1 MWHCC
6 LIPTVT
12 AGKRDFLMRA
22 LAEFIIR
29 GRMQAGLVAFFGN
42 LAPLVSPAAV
52 SLVTLTRGSSEG
64 FLLVLWALMPL
75 LVIFFTGNDANA
87 IVTLLS
93 IVSVVCVW
101 LVSELMRLRS
111 SWSEALI
118 SIVALSATSAILV
131 AIFFA
136 DNLTVLEAL
145 IVEFFKET
153 QQYENKFAIGR
164 NFLVGVIAYVVA
176 LTSVFSLMLG
186 RWWQAALY
194 NPGGFKLEFH
204 QLRFSVTSSV
214 IILTGIFIFEYFLQD
229 YSSWT
234 SLLSLPL
241 LLSGIALL
249 HYSVTFFQLN
259 SYWLLVFYVAL
270 LFLSPLSIMLVG
282 VGFLDS
288 IFNIRSR
295 LSRYS

>member
-1 MWHCC
+1 
-6 LIPTVT
+6 
-12 AGKRDFLMRA
+12 MRA
-22 LAEFIIR
+22 LAEFIMR
-29 GRMQAGLVAFFGN
+29 GRMQAGSVAFFGN
-42 LAPLVSPAAV
+42 LVPFVSPAAV

-75 LVIFFTGNDANA
+75 LVILFTSNDANA
-87 IVTLLS
+87 IVMLLS

-101 LVSELMRLRS
+101 LASELMKLRS
-111 SWSEALI
+111 SWPEVLI
-118 SIVALSATSAILV
+118 FIVAMSAISTILM

-136 DNLTVLEAL
+136 DKLTALETL
-145 IVEFFKET
+145 ITEFFKGA
-153 QQYENKFAIGR
+153 QQYENKFAIGK
-164 NFLVGVIAYVVA
+164 NFLVGVAGYVVA
-176 LTSVFSLMLG
+176 LTSVVSLMLG

-214 IILTGIFIFEYFLQD
+214 IILVGMFIFEYILQD
-229 YSSWT
+229 CSSWA

-241 LLSGIALL
+241 MLSGIALL
-249 HYSVTFFQLN
+249 HYGVTFFQLS
-259 SYWLLVFYVAL
+259 SYWLLVFYAAL

-295 LSRYS
+295 LSKHP

>member
-1 MWHCC
+1 
-6 LIPTVT
+6 
-12 AGKRDFLMRA
+12 
-22 LAEFIIR
+22 
-29 GRMQAGLVAFFGN
+29 
-42 LAPLVSPAAV
+42 
-52 SLVTLTRGSSEG
+52 
-64 FLLVLWALMPL
+64 MPL
-75 LVIFFTGNDANA
+75 LVILFTSNDANA
-87 IVTLLS
+87 IVMLLS

-101 LVSELMRLRS
+101 LASELMKLRS
-111 SWSEALI
+111 SWPEVLI
-118 SIVALSATSAILV
+118 FIVAMSAISTILM

-136 DNLTVLEAL
+136 DKLTALEIL
-145 IVEFFKET
+145 IAEFFKGA

-164 NFLVGVIAYVVA
+164 NFLVGVAGYVVA

-214 IILTGIFIFEYFLQD
+214 IILVGMFIFEYVLQD
-229 YSSWT
+229 CSSWA

-241 LLSGIALL
+241 MLSGIALL
-249 HYSVTFFQLN
+249 HYGVTFFQLN
-259 SYWLLVFYVAL
+259 SYWLLVFYAAL

-295 LSRYS
+295 LSKHP

>member
-1 MWHCC
+1 
-6 LIPTVT
+6 
-12 AGKRDFLMRA
+12 
-22 LAEFIIR
+22 
-29 GRMQAGLVAFFGN
+29 
-42 LAPLVSPAAV
+42 
-52 SLVTLTRGSSEG
+52 
-64 FLLVLWALMPL
+64 
-75 LVIFFTGNDANA
+75 
-87 IVTLLS
+87 
-93 IVSVVCVW
+93 
-101 LVSELMRLRS
+101 
-111 SWSEALI
+111 
-118 SIVALSATSAILV
+118 
-131 AIFFA
+131 
-136 DNLTVLEAL
+136 
-145 IVEFFKET
+145 
-153 QQYENKFAIGR
+153 
-164 NFLVGVIAYVVA
+164 
-176 LTSVFSLMLG
+176 MLG
-186 RWWQAALY
+186 RCWQAALY

>member
-1 MWHCC
+1 
-6 LIPTVT
+6 
-12 AGKRDFLMRA
+12 MRA
-22 LAEFIIR
+22 LAEFIMR

-42 LAPLVSPAAV
+42 FVPFVSPAAV

-75 LVIFFTGNDANA
+75 LVILFTSNDANA
-87 IVTLLS
+87 IVMLLS

-101 LVSELMRLRS
+101 LASELMKLRS
-111 SWSEALI
+111 SWPEVLI
-118 SIVALSATSAILV
+118 FIVAMSAISTILM

-136 DNLTVLEAL
+136 DKLTALETL
-145 IVEFFKET
+145 ITEFFKGA
-153 QQYENKFAIGR
+153 QQYENKFVIGR
-164 NFLVGVIAYVVA
+164 NFLVGVAGYVVA

-214 IILTGIFIFEYFLQD
+214 IILVGMFIFEYILQD
-229 YSSWT
+229 CSSWA

-241 LLSGIALL
+241 MLSGIALL
-249 HYSVTFFQLN
+249 HYGVTFFQLS
-259 SYWLLVFYVAL
+259 SYWLRVFYAAL

-295 LSRYS
+295 LSKHP